1 MSRSLLFLV
10 VIVSFFG
17 ATSMPAQT
25 ALQGP
30 AQYGGLIRNLNSLK
44 CIDVFG
50 SSTDKNANVQQYN
63 CNGGANQRW
72 EFVGLSSGQS
82 AIRNVNSGLVLDVA
96 GDSKANGANV
106 QQFPWNGGKNQRWT
120 TRGSNNNFELVN
132 VNSGKC
138 MEVQGGGKGN
148 NVNIVQSQCN
158 GKKNQRW
165 YAGYA
170 LPGTPNPR

>member
-1 MSRSLLFLV
+1 MECAARETEHAKDKRALADSLDSAKTEQRV
-10 VIVSFFG
+10 
-17 ATSMPAQT
+17 
-25 ALQGP
+25 
-30 AQYGGLIRNLNSLK
+30 
-44 CIDVFG
+44 G
-50 SSTDKNANVQQYN
+50 SSTDKKANVQQYN

-72 EFVGLSSGQS
+72 EFVDAGDGQY

-96 GDSKANGANV
+96 GDSKADGANV
-106 QQFPWNGGKNQRWT
+106 QQFQWNSGKNQRWT
-120 TRGSNNNFELVN
+120 TRGSNKNFELVN
-132 VNSGKC
+132 LNSGKC

-170 LPGTPNPR
+170 LPGTNPR